1 MAKSCVSV
9 CRELCVVSSAW
20 QKAVPELLDN
30 IDTYPGLSS
39 DWAEGMAG
47 YGEAQVGL
55 LQNAQRHMH
64 DQLTRVIILACSCI
78 KLHLPMIDKSHHAQ

>member
-1 MAKSCVSV
+1 MLSLWV

-39 DWAEGMAG
+39 DWVEDTSS
-47 YGEAQVGL
+47 YGEPQVSHIACCASWHTSLIL
-55 LQNAQRHMH
+55 LG
-64 DQLTRVIILACSCI
+64 V
-78 KLHLPMIDKSHHAQ
+78 